1 MKKKYLQKLMIIAVP
16 IMLSNIISQLQMII
30 DRMFLGQ
37 MNTLYMSALGNVSA
51 PMWTTMSFCF
61 TIVMGASILISQS
74 VGAGDEERSE
84 TYAASMIK
92 WNNILPILLF
102 LFWLFGGE
110 LVLRMMGVSENIIP
124 MCLGYMR
131 FFAPTFLVV
140 GIESSFSVIMQTSN
154 YTKPLVMYGIIRAG
168 LNILLDWLLIFGRFG
183 FPQLGIEG
191 AAIATTIAEFGGCLF
206 AFAVVIKKPLKTKPE
221 MKSVLTA
228 PIKPF
233 LSSIRL
239 GINAGLEDLAWNLG
253 NLVIIRILNSIDVTA
268 AGIYSIVFSV
278 EVVAVVI
285 IGAIGN
291 GTITLS
297 GEAKGSGDIKQFS
310 GVCKI
315 AYILCAGTATLFLII
330 CLIFPENILSL
341 FTKEESIITGCG
353 IYLMLVCLNLYGK
366 SGNII
371 IGSGIRGSGNTRWM
385 FFTQIFGTF
394 FVVGCACLFV
404 YGLGFGIT
412 GVFLAVIVDEAVR
425 AVINLFKLRRIMRE
439 WDKKAEDTE
448 SDGLT

>member
-16 IMLSNIISQLQMII
+16 IMLSNIISQVQMII
-30 DRMFLGQ
+30 DRIFLGQ
-37 MNTLYMSALGNVSA
+37 MNTLYMSALGNVTA

-74 VGAGDEERSE
+74 VGAGDDEKVES
-84 TYAASMIK
+84 YAASLIK

-102 LFWLFGGE
+102 FFWLFCGE
-110 LVLRMMGVSENIIP
+110 YVLRAMGVSEDIMP

-154 YTKPLVMYGIIRAG
+154 YTKPLVFYGIIRAG
-168 LNILLDWLLIFGRFG
+168 LNILLDWVLIFGRFG
-183 FPQLGIEG
+183 LPELGIEG
-191 AAIATTIAEFGGCLF
+191 AAIATTIAEYGGCLF
-206 AFAVVIKKPLKTKPE
+206 AFIVITNKPLKTKPSP
-221 MKSVLTA
+221 KSIITA
-228 PIKPF
+228 PVKPF
-233 LSSIRL
+233 LSSVGL
-239 GINAGLEDLAWNLG
+239 GINAGLEDFAWNMG
-253 NLVIIRILNSIDVTA
+253 NLIIIRILNSIDVKA

-278 EVVAVVI
+278 EVLAVVV
-285 IGAIGN
+285 IGAIGS
-291 GTITLS
+291 GTMTLS
-297 GEAKGSGDIKQFS
+297 GEAKGSGDIRQFS

-315 AYILCAGTATLFLII
+315 AYMLCAGVAVVVLLI

-341 FTKEESIITGCG
+341 FTKDEEIITGCG
-353 IYLMLVCLNLYGK
+353 IYLLLVCLNLFGK

-404 YGLGFGIT
+404 YALGFGMT
-412 GVFLAVIVDEAVR
+412 GVFLAVIADEAVR
-425 AVINLFKLRRIMRE
+425 AVINLFKLREILHD
-439 WDKKAEDTE
+439 WDKTVAAAN
-448 SDGLT
+448 

>member
-16 IMLSNIISQLQMII
+16 IMLSNIISQVQMII
-30 DRMFLGQ
+30 DRIFLGQ
-37 MNTLYMSALGNVSA
+37 MNTLYMSALGNVTA

-74 VGAGDEERSE
+74 VGAGDDEKVES
-84 TYAASMIK
+84 YAASLIK

-102 LFWLFGGE
+102 FFWLFCGE
-110 LVLRMMGVSENIIP
+110 YVLRAMGVSEDIMP

-154 YTKPLVMYGIIRAG
+154 YTKPLVFYGIIRAG
-168 LNILLDWLLIFGRFG
+168 LNILLDWVLIFGRFG
-183 FPQLGIEG
+183 LPELGIEG
-191 AAIATTIAEFGGCLF
+191 AAIATTIAEYGGCLF
-206 AFAVVIKKPLKTKPE
+206 AFIVITNKPLKTKPSP
-221 MKSVLTA
+221 KSIITA
-228 PIKPF
+228 PVKPF
-233 LSSIRL
+233 LSSVGL
-239 GINAGLEDLAWNLG
+239 GINAGLEDFAWNMG
-253 NLVIIRILNSIDVTA
+253 NLIIIRILNSIDVKA

-278 EVVAVVI
+278 EVLAVVV
-285 IGAIGN
+285 IGAIGS
-291 GTITLS
+291 GTMTLS
-297 GEAKGSGDIKQFS
+297 GEAKGSGDIRQFS

-315 AYILCAGTATLFLII
+315 AYMLCAGVAVVVLLI

-341 FTKEESIITGCG
+341 FTKDEEIITGCG
-353 IYLMLVCLNLYGK
+353 IYLLLVCLNLFGK

-404 YGLGFGIT
+404 YALGFGMT
-412 GVFLAVIVDEAVR
+412 GVFLAVIADEAVR
-425 AVINLFKLRRIMRE
+425 AVINFFKLRKILHD
-439 WDKKAEDTE
+439 WDKTISAAK
-448 SDGLT
+448 

>member
-1 MKKKYLQKLMIIAVP
+1 MKKKYLQKLMIIAMP
-16 IMLSNIISQLQMII
+16 IMLSNIISQVQMII
-30 DRMFLGQ
+30 DRIFLGQ
-37 MNTLYMSALGNVSA
+37 MNTLYMSALGNVTA

-74 VGAGDEERSE
+74 VGAGDDQKIES
-84 TYAASMIK
+84 YAASMVK

-102 LFWLFGGE
+102 FFWLLCGE
-110 LVLRMMGVSENIIP
+110 HLFRAMGVSEDIMP

-154 YTKPLVMYGIIRAG
+154 YTKPLVFYGIIRAG
-168 LNILLDWLLIFGRFG
+168 LNILLDWVLIFGRFG
-183 FPQLGIEG
+183 LPELGIEG

-206 AFAVVIKKPLKTKPE
+206 AFIVITNKPLKTKPSF
-221 MKSVLTA
+221 KSILAA
-228 PIKPF
+228 PAKPF
-233 LSSIRL
+233 ISSVGL

-253 NLVIIRILNSIDVTA
+253 NLIIIRILNSIDVKA
-268 AGIYSIVFSV
+268 AGIYSIVFSI
-278 EVVAVVI
+278 EVLAVVV
-285 IGAIGN
+285 IGAIGS
-291 GTITLS
+291 GTMTLS
-297 GEAKGSGDIKQFS
+297 GEAKGSGDIRQFS

-315 AYILCAGTATLFLII
+315 AYLLCAGVAVFVLII

-341 FTKEESIITGCG
+341 FTKDREIITGCG
-353 IYLMLVCLNLYGK
+353 IYLLLVCLNLFGK

-404 YGLGFGIT
+404 YALGFGMT
-412 GVFLAVIVDEAVR
+412 GVFLAVIADEAVR
-425 AVINLFKLRRIMRE
+425 AVINLFKLRNILHD
-439 WDKKAEDTE
+439 WDKTGAVT
-448 SDGLT
+448 G

>member
-1 MKKKYLQKLMIIAVP
+1 MKTKYLQKLMIIAVP
-16 IMLSNIISQLQMII
+16 IMLSNVISQVQMII
-30 DRMFLGQ
+30 DRIFLGQ
-37 MNTLYMSALGNVSA
+37 MNTLYMSALGNVTS

-61 TIVMGASILISQS
+61 TLAMGASILISQS
-74 VGAGDEERSE
+74 VGAGDEQKVEN
-84 TYAASMIK
+84 YAASLIK

-102 LFWLFGGE
+102 FFWLFFGE
-110 LVLRMMGVSENIIP
+110 YVYRAMGVSEDIMP
-124 MCLGYMR
+124 MCLGYTK
-131 FFAPTFLVV
+131 FFAPTFLIV

-154 YTKPLVMYGIIRAG
+154 YTKPLVFYGIIRAG
-168 LNILLDWLLIFGRFG
+168 LNVLLDWVLIFGRFG
-183 FPQLGIEG
+183 FPELGIEG

-206 AFAVVIKKPLKTKPE
+206 AFAVIVNKPLKTKPPF
-221 MKSVLTA
+221 KSIFSA
-228 PIKPF
+228 PAKPF
-233 LSSIRL
+233 LSSVGL

-278 EVVAVVI
+278 EVLAVVV
-285 IGAIGN
+285 IGAIGS
-291 GTITLS
+291 GTMTLS

-315 AYILCAGTATLFLII
+315 AYILCAGVATLVLVI
-330 CLIFPENILSL
+330 CLSFPENILGL
-341 FTKEESIITGCG
+341 FTKDEGIIKSCG

-394 FVVGCACLFV
+394 FVIGCACLFV
-404 YGLGFGIT
+404 YALGFGMT
-412 GVFLAVIVDEAVR
+412 GVFLAVIADEAVR
-425 AVINLFKLRRIMRE
+425 AVINLLKLRTILRE
-439 WDKKAEDTE
+439 WHETAAD
-448 SDGLT
+448 

>member
-16 IMLSNIISQLQMII
+16 IMLSNIISQVQMII
-30 DRMFLGQ
+30 DRIFLGQ
-37 MNTLYMSALGNVSA
+37 MNTLYMSALGNVTA

-61 TIVMGASILISQS
+61 TIVIGASILISQN
-74 VGAGDEERSE
+74 VGAGDLKKAES
-84 TYAASMIK
+84 YAASLIK

-102 LFWLFGGE
+102 FFWLFCGE
-110 LVLRMMGVSENIIP
+110 YVLRSMGVSEDIMP

-131 FFAPTFLVV
+131 FFAPTFLIV
-140 GIESSFSVIMQTSN
+140 GLESSFSVIMQTSN
-154 YTKPLVMYGIIRAG
+154 YTKPLVFYGIIRAG
-168 LNILLDWLLIFGRFG
+168 LNILLDWVLIFGRWG
-183 FPQLGIEG
+183 FPELGIEG
-191 AAIATTIAEFGGCLF
+191 AAIATTIAEYGGCLF
-206 AFAVVIKKPLKTKPE
+206 ALAVVVLNKSLTTKPSL
-221 MKSVLTA
+221 KSVIIA
-228 PIKPF
+228 PAKPF
-233 LSSIRL
+233 ISSVGL

-253 NLVIIRILNSIDVTA
+253 NLIIIRILNSIDVKA

-278 EVVAVVI
+278 EVLAVVV

-291 GTITLS
+291 GTMTLS
-297 GEAKGSGDIKQFS
+297 GEARGSGDIRQFS

-315 AYILCAGTATLFLII
+315 AYILSAGVAVFMLII

-341 FTKEESIITGCG
+341 FTKDEEIITGCG
-353 IYLMLVCLNLYGK
+353 IYLLLVCLNLFGK

-404 YGLGFGIT
+404 YGLGFGMT
-412 GVFLAVIVDEAVR
+412 GVFLAVIADEAVR
-425 AVINLFKLRRIMRE
+425 AVINLFKLRNILHD
-439 WDKKAEDTE
+439 WDKTGAVT
-448 SDGLT
+448 S

>member
-1 MKKKYLQKLMIIAVP
+1 MKMKYLQKLMIISVP
-16 IMLSNIISQLQMII
+16 IMLSNIISQVQMII
-30 DRMFLGQ
+30 DRIFLGQ
-37 MNTLYMSALGNVSA
+37 MNTLYMSALGNVTA

-74 VGAGDEERSE
+74 VGAGDDEKVES
-84 TYAASMIK
+84 YAASMIK

-102 LFWLFGGE
+102 FFWLFGGE
-110 LVLRMMGVSENIIP
+110 YVLRAMGVSEDIMP
-124 MCLGYMR
+124 MCLGYMK
-131 FFAPTFLVV
+131 FFAPTFLIV

-154 YTKPLVMYGIIRAG
+154 YTKPLVFYGIIRAG

-183 FPQLGIEG
+183 LPRLGIEG
-191 AAIATTIAEFGGCLF
+191 AAIATTVAEYGGCLF
-206 AFAVVIKKPLKTKPE
+206 AFIVITNKPLKTKPSP
-221 MKSVLTA
+221 KSILTA
-228 PIKPF
+228 PAKPF
-233 LSSIRL
+233 ISSVGL
-239 GINAGLEDLAWNLG
+239 GINAGLEDFAWNLG
-253 NLVIIRILNSIDVTA
+253 NLIIIRILNSIDVKA

-278 EVVAVVI
+278 EVLAVVV

-291 GTITLS
+291 GTMTLS
-297 GEAKGSGDIKQFS
+297 GEAKGSGDIRQFS

-315 AYILCAGTATLFLII
+315 AYLLCAGVAILILII

-341 FTKEESIITGCG
+341 FTKDEEIITGCG
-353 IYLMLVCLNLYGK
+353 IYLLLVCLNLFGK

-404 YGLGFGIT
+404 YGLGFGMT
-412 GVFLAVIVDEAVR
+412 GVFLAVMADEAVR
-425 AVINLFKLRRIMRE
+425 SVINLFKLRKILLD
-439 WDKKAEDTE
+439 WDKTGAVI
-448 SDGLT
+448 S

>member
-16 IMLSNIISQLQMII
+16 IMLSNIISQVQMII
-30 DRMFLGQ
+30 DRIFLGQ
-37 MNTLYMSALGNVSA
+37 MNTLYMSALGNVTA

-74 VGAGDEERSE
+74 VGAGDDEKVES
-84 TYAASMIK
+84 YAASLIK

-102 LFWLFGGE
+102 FFWLFCGE
-110 LVLRMMGVSENIIP
+110 YVLRAMGVSEDIMP

-154 YTKPLVMYGIIRAG
+154 YTKPLVFYGIIRAG
-168 LNILLDWLLIFGRFG
+168 LNILLDWVLIFGRFG
-183 FPQLGIEG
+183 LPQLGIEG
-191 AAIATTIAEFGGCLF
+191 AAIATTIAEYGGCLF
-206 AFAVVIKKPLKTKPE
+206 AFIVITNKPLKTKPSP
-221 MKSVLTA
+221 KSIITA
-228 PIKPF
+228 PVKPF
-233 LSSIRL
+233 LSSVGL
-239 GINAGLEDLAWNLG
+239 GINAGLEDFAWNMG
-253 NLVIIRILNSIDVTA
+253 NLIIIRILNSIDVKA

-278 EVVAVVI
+278 EVLAVVV
-285 IGAIGN
+285 IGAIGS
-291 GTITLS
+291 GTMTLS
-297 GEAKGSGDIKQFS
+297 GEAKGSGDIRQFS

-315 AYILCAGTATLFLII
+315 AYMLCAGVAVVVLLI

-341 FTKEESIITGCG
+341 FTKDEEIITGCG
-353 IYLMLVCLNLYGK
+353 IYLLLVCLNLFGK

-404 YGLGFGIT
+404 YALGFGMT
-412 GVFLAVIVDEAVR
+412 GVFLAVIADEAVR
-425 AVINLFKLRRIMRE
+425 AVINLFKLREILHD
-439 WDKKAEDTE
+439 WDKTVAAAN
-448 SDGLT
+448 

>member
-16 IMLSNIISQLQMII
+16 IMLSNIISQVQMII
-30 DRMFLGQ
+30 DRIFLGQ

-74 VGAGDEERSE
+74 VGAGDDEKVES
-84 TYAASMIK
+84 YAASLIK

-102 LFWLFGGE
+102 FFWLFCGE
-110 LVLRMMGVSENIIP
+110 YVLRAMGASEDIMP

-154 YTKPLVMYGIIRAG
+154 YTKPLVFYGIIRAG
-168 LNILLDWLLIFGRFG
+168 LNILLDWVLIFGRFG
-183 FPQLGIEG
+183 LPELGIEG
-191 AAIATTIAEFGGCLF
+191 AAIATTIAEYGGCLF
-206 AFAVVIKKPLKTKPE
+206 AFIVITNKPLKTKPSP
-221 MKSVLTA
+221 KSIITA
-228 PIKPF
+228 PVKPF
-233 LSSIRL
+233 LSSVGL
-239 GINAGLEDLAWNLG
+239 GINAGLEDFAWNMG
-253 NLVIIRILNSIDVTA
+253 NLIIIRILNSIDVKA

-278 EVVAVVI
+278 EVLAVVV
-285 IGAIGN
+285 IGAIGS
-291 GTITLS
+291 GTMTLS
-297 GEAKGSGDIKQFS
+297 GEAKGSGDIRQFS

-315 AYILCAGTATLFLII
+315 AYMLCAGVAVVVLLI

-341 FTKEESIITGCG
+341 FTKDEEIITGCG
-353 IYLMLVCLNLYGK
+353 IYLLLVCLNLFGK

-404 YGLGFGIT
+404 YALGFGMT
-412 GVFLAVIVDEAVR
+412 GVFLAVIADEAVR
-425 AVINLFKLRRIMRE
+425 AVINLFKFRE
-439 WDKKAEDTE
+439 ILHDWDKTVAAAN
-448 SDGLT
+448 